1 MPTEDISQ
9 LEREL
14 KIFKSRLEIF
24 KKQSLSPTDDTPN
37 TLDSLE
43 QARVRECETI
53 IAMMEERIRKLKAHS
68 NSIKYE
74 SSGGIMHE
82 DTWDNAR

>member
-37 TLDSLE
+37 TLDALE

-53 IAMMEERIRKLKAHS
+53 IAMMEEQIRKLKAHS
-68 NSIKYE
+68 IKYE
-74 SSGGIMHE
+74 SFGGITHE
-82 DTWDNAR
+82 DTWDNARE